1 MLMYKAIA
9 FFLIVFCLF
18 PTFAQDEEEV
28 PIEEWDVEAPSLY
41 TSGEQNFAISV
52 GLVLPLFFNGREGQT
67 VNNVNAGSML
77 SLAYNYY
84 LASHFFLGGE
94 IGGMFAATL
103 GENMLYIVPFGLRI
117 GYEFVLGRFEFPF
130 SVMFGAATQKYLET
144 DYFGFFLKP
153 MVSIFFR
160 FSPDWSFG
168 LNSAWWIVPEWV
180 SESRKDITGHFLEIT
195 ISVKYHF

>member
-9 FFLIVFCLF
+9 FFLIVFCLY
-18 PTFAQDEEEV
+18 PAFAQDDEEI

-41 TSGEQNFAISV
+41 SSGEQNFAISV
-52 GLVLPLFFNGREGQT
+52 GLVVPLFFNGRDGQT
-67 VNNVNAGSML
+67 VNNVKAGTTL
-77 SLAYNYY
+77 TLAYNYY

-103 GENMLYIVPFGLRI
+103 GENMLYIVPFGLRV
-117 GYEFVLGRFEFPF
+117 GYEFILQRFEFPV
-130 SVMFGAATQKYLET
+130 SLMFGAATQKYLET
-144 DYFGFFLKP
+144 DYLGFFLKP

-168 LNSAWWIVPEWV
+168 INTAWWIVPEWV
-180 SESRKDITGHFLEIT
+180 SESRKNMTGHFLEIT
-195 ISVKYHF
+195 ISAKYHF